1 MQCSWLM
8 LLALIQ
14 QTLSDIEIKLVYSLQ
29 GAAGYVQAVASFPQ
43 SLDMFLTELCQVVSL
58 VSFFLQQLFP
68 FIVLVHL

>member
-43 SLDMFLTELCQVVSL
+43 SLDMFLT
-58 VSFFLQQLFP
+58 
-68 FIVLVHL
+68 